1 MTDVVLDPELMESL
15 ESGDH
20 AWLEQWLVAEG
31 DLVQLG
37 QLLALA
43 RLVQRAIPVTAVHA
57 GVLEDIRVPAG
68 QTFAPGSVL
77 ARLIPH

>member
-31 DLVQLG
+31 DLVQPG

-57 GVLEDIRVPAG
+57 GVLEDIRVPLG
-68 QTFAPGSVL
+68 QRFSPGAVL
-77 ARLIPH
+77 ARLIRH

>member
-1 MTDVVLDPELMESL
+1 MTDVVLDPESMESL

-20 AWLEQWLVAEG
+20 AWLEQWLASEG
-31 DLVQLG
+31 DLVQAG
-37 QLLALA
+37 QVLALA
-43 RLVQRAIPVTAVHA
+43 RLVQQSHPVIAAHA

-68 QTFAPGSVL
+68 QTFAPGTVL